1 MELANR
7 IAIYREIEAYR
18 KTPLIV
24 YVTST
29 RGGAGG
35 QMAGDVVR
43 EFIDQI
49 DVIPEENAGVDI
61 LIHSTGGDALAAWKL
76 MSILRERFQRIAV
89 LVPNSAFSA
98 ATLFALGAD
107 EIVMHP
113 HASLG
118 PIDPQIHVQG
128 PGGEILSFSFEQI
141 GAFLRFLGEEV
152 GVSEQEYKSGL
163 AEKLLTTVNPLVVGG
178 AKRASELAAD
188 VGERLLRMHMTDAA
202 DQQRAREIAENLNK
216 TFFDHSDAVSRK
228 RAEKLQLKIADS
240 DPDLESLIWSAFEGI
255 EAYMQL
261 REPFIPL
268 TEYLR
273 YSDEAAATIAPPA
286 PVSLPPNAPAEVVR
300 QIWSQAAT
308 TALQNASEGAIEAPY
323 EVVNAILESS
333 RAVSAFC
340 TKGSLS
346 ASRMLSGEVQ
356 VATLEKEKGW
366 SAVSLPDAR
375 EEQ

>member
-7 IAIYREIEAYR
+7 VASYR
-18 KTPLIV
+18 KIEVYRKVPLIV
-24 YVTST
+24 YATST

-49 DVIPEENAGVDI
+49 DAVSEENESVDI

-76 MSILRERFQRIAV
+76 MSLLRERFQRIAV
-89 LVPNSAFSA
+89 LVPNAAFSA

-118 PIDPQIHVQG
+118 PIDPQILVQG
-128 PGGEILSFSFEQI
+128 PGGTEMQFSFEQI
-141 GAFLRFLGEEV
+141 GAFLRFLVEEV

-178 AKRASELAAD
+178 AKRASELATD
-188 VGERLLRMHMTDAA
+188 VGERLLRMHMIGAE

-216 TFFDHSDAVSRK
+216 AFFDHSDAVSRK
-228 RAEKLQLKIADS
+228 RAKKLQLKIADS
-240 DPDLESLIWSAFEGI
+240 DPALESLIWSAFEGL

-261 REPFIPL
+261 REPFAPL

-273 YSDEAAATIAPPA
+273 HSDEAAATIAPPA
-286 PVSLPPNAPAEVVR
+286 PLKLPPNAPAELAQQV
-300 QIWSQAAT
+300 WSQAAT
-308 TALQNASEGAIEAPY
+308 TALQNAQGGTIEAPY
-323 EVVNAILESS
+323 KVVNAILESD
-333 RAVSAFC
+333 RGASAFC
-340 TKGSLS
+340 TTGTLS
-346 ASRMLSGEVQ
+346 AVRMLNGEVQ
-356 VATLEKEKGW
+356 VVVLEKEKGW
-366 SAVSLPDAR
+366 ATVASPEVK